1 MHLGERLKLLR
12 EKEGYSQ
19 EELATILNLKRQS
32 ISKWEVG
39 GGYPDIEN
47 LIKLSE
53 LYEVSLDELIKG
65 DRDFQKNI
73 KVNEANPN
81 DFIALFKQFWW
92 LIFPI
97 YGMIMGLLGALK

>member
-1 MHLGERLKLLR
+1 M
-12 EKEGYSQ
+12 
-19 EELATILNLKRQS
+19 
-32 ISKWEVG
+32 
-39 GGYPDIEN
+39 
-47 LIKLSE
+47 
-53 LYEVSLDELIKG
+53 DELIKG

-73 KVNEANPN
+73 TVNEAKPN